1 VIVRSVN
8 RILDHHCLNFL
19 VLQAIFVSDWLKPK
33 NVLLRNQNSNLFVT
47 LNVHIRMIQTQI
59 VKRKFKESLQTDRL
73 IDGQWIPS
81 NCSSHVSLSQR
92 I

>member
-1 VIVRSVN
+1 
-8 RILDHHCLNFL
+8 L

-59 VKRKFKESLQTDRL
+59 VKRKFKQ
-73 IDGQWIPS
+73 
-81 NCSSHVSLSQR
+81 
-92 I
+92 